1 MSGTIKDTRWDKKT
15 VVVDVQGDIDMH
27 TSADLQ
33 KGFQEILKKKPEK
46 VVINLTGVP
55 YMDSSGVASLVKL
68 LSSTRKS
75 KIDMCI
81 FGLSKRVKAVF
92 DITRLATVFK
102 IFDTEAEALE

>member
-1 MSGTIKDTRWDKKT
+1 MSGTIKQTRWEKKT
-15 VVVDVQGDIDMH
+15 AIVDVEGDIDMH
-27 TSADLQ
+27 TSANLQ
-33 KGFQEILKKKPEK
+33 KGFQDILKKKPEK
-46 VVINLTGVP
+46 ILINLSGVP

-75 KIDMCI
+75 NITLSL

-102 IFDTEAEALE
+102 ICETEEEALG